1 MRLLL
6 HLNHPFSVHKVLL
19 TIRKIVMTQS
29 TSRKADLVYQLNDR
43 PPLPQTVFAALQHLL
58 AMFVAVITPSLII
71 CQSLGVPADQTNTI
85 ISMSLFASGLSS
97 FIQIR
102 TFGPIGSGLLSIQ
115 GTSFNFLGPIIGAG
129 LALKAGGAN
138 IETMMAAIFGTI
150 LVASFAEILLS
161 RVLQFAQR
169 VITPLVSGI
178 VVTLIGLTLVQ
189 VGLISMGGGYAAM
202 AEGTFGSL
210 DKLALAGTV
219 LAIIVLLN
227 RAHNPYVR
235 VASIVIAMLVGYV
248 MAYLMGMVNTD
259 NLAETQLIALPIPMQ
274 YGLGFDWSLFI
285 PLVLIFLITALEA
298 IGDITATS
306 EVSGEPVKGPVYMKR
321 IKGGVLADGINS
333 ALAAVFNSFPNSTFS
348 QNNGVIL
355 LTGVASRYV
364 GYFIAGMLVLL
375 GLFPGVASFVQLIP
389 EPVLGGATIVMF
401 GTIAAAGVRIISRVD
416 LDRRAI
422 LIMALSFSMGLG
434 IAQKPE
440 ILQFMPE
447 FIKNLFSSGV
457 AAGGIT
463 AILLNLLLPEVRR
476 DENAASV
483 TETAQESN

>member
-1 MRLLL
+1 MTTP
-6 HLNHPFSVHKVLL
+6 NP
-19 TIRKIVMTQS
+19 TRKT
-29 TSRKADLVYQLNDR
+29 DLIYQLNDR
-43 PPLPQTVFAALQHLL
+43 PPLPQTLFAALQHLL

-71 CQSLGVPADQTNTI
+71 CQALGVSAEQTNTI
-85 ISMSLFASGLSS
+85 ISMSLFASGISS

-102 TFGPIGSGLLSIQ
+102 TFGPIGSGLLSVQ

-129 LALKAGGAN
+129 LALKAGGASV
-138 IETMMAAIFGTI
+138 ESMMAAIFGTI

-161 RVLQFAQR
+161 RVLEYAR
-169 VITPLVSGI
+169 RIITPLVSGI
-178 VVTLIGLTLVQ
+178 VVTLIGLTLIQ
-189 VGLISMGGGYAAM
+189 VGLVSMGGGYAALGD
-202 AEGTFGSL
+202 GTFGSL

-219 LAIIVLLN
+219 LGLIVLLN
-227 RAHNPYVR
+227 RAKNPYVR

-248 MAYLMGMVNTD
+248 MAYFMGMVDTRQASSSSA
-259 NLAETQLIALPIPMQ
+259 LVALPIPMQ
-274 YGLGFDWSLFI
+274 FGLSFDWSLFI

-321 IKGGVLADGINS
+321 IKGGVLADGLNS
-333 ALAAVFNSFPNSTFS
+333 AIAAVFNSFPNSTFS

-364 GYFIAGMLVLL
+364 GYFIAGLLVLL

-447 FIKNLFSSGV
+447 FIKSIFSSGV

-463 AILLNLLLPEVRR
+463 AIVLNLLLPEKLQ
-476 DENAASV
+476 DE
-483 TETAQESN
+483 QEEKAHEPAMAKR

>member
-1 MRLLL
+1 MTTP
-6 HLNHPFSVHKVLL
+6 NP
-19 TIRKIVMTQS
+19 TRKT
-29 TSRKADLVYQLNDR
+29 DLIYQLNDR
-43 PPLPQTVFAALQHLL
+43 PPLPQTLFAALQHLL

-71 CQSLGVPADQTNTI
+71 CQALGVSAEQTNTI
-85 ISMSLFASGLSS
+85 ISMSLFASGISS

-102 TFGPIGSGLLSIQ
+102 TFGPIGSGLLSVQ

-129 LALKAGGAN
+129 LALKAGGASV
-138 IETMMAAIFGTI
+138 ESMMAAIFGTI

-161 RVLQFAQR
+161 RVLEYAR
-169 VITPLVSGI
+169 RIITPLVSGI
-178 VVTLIGLTLVQ
+178 VVTLIGLTLIQ
-189 VGLISMGGGYAAM
+189 VGLVSMGGGYAALGD
-202 AEGTFGSL
+202 GTFGSL

-219 LAIIVLLN
+219 LGLIVLLN
-227 RAHNPYVR
+227 RAKNPYVR

-248 MAYLMGMVNTD
+248 MAYFMGMVDTRQASSSSA
-259 NLAETQLIALPIPMQ
+259 LVALPIPMQ
-274 YGLGFDWSLFI
+274 FGLSFDWSLFI

-306 EVSGEPVKGPVYMKR
+306 EVSAEPVKGPVYMKR
-321 IKGGVLADGINS
+321 IKGGVLADGLNS
-333 ALAAVFNSFPNSTFS
+333 AIAAVFNSFPNSTFS

-447 FIKNLFSSGV
+447 FIKSIFSSGV

-463 AILLNLLLPEVRR
+463 AIVLNLLLPEKLQ
-476 DENAASV
+476 DEEEEKAHEPAMV
-483 TETAQESN
+483 KR

>member
-1 MRLLL
+1 
-6 HLNHPFSVHKVLL
+6 
-19 TIRKIVMTQS
+19 MTQP

-43 PPLPQTVFAALQHLL
+43 PPLPQTLFAALQHLL

-129 LALKAGGAN
+129 LALKAGGAD

-150 LVASFAEILLS
+150 LVASSAEILLS

-202 AEGTFGSL
+202 ADGSFGSL

-259 NLAETQLIALPIPMQ
+259 NLAPTQLIALPIPMQ

-285 PLVLIFLITALEA
+285 PLLLIFLITALEA

-321 IKGGVLADGINS
+321 IKGGVLADGLNS

-463 AILLNLLLPEVRR
+463 AIVLNFLLPEIRR

>member
-1 MRLLL
+1 
-6 HLNHPFSVHKVLL
+6 
-19 TIRKIVMTQS
+19 MTQP

-43 PPLPQTVFAALQHLL
+43 PPLPQTLFAALQHLL

-129 LALKAGGAN
+129 LALKAGGAD

-150 LVASFAEILLS
+150 LVASSAEILLS

-202 AEGTFGSL
+202 ADGSFGSL

-259 NLAETQLIALPIPMQ
+259 NLAETQFIALPIPMQ

-321 IKGGVLADGINS
+321 IKGGVLADGLNS

-463 AILLNLLLPEVRR
+463 AIVLNLLLPEVRR

>member
-1 MRLLL
+1 
-6 HLNHPFSVHKVLL
+6 
-19 TIRKIVMTQS
+19 MTQP

-43 PPLPQTVFAALQHLL
+43 PPLPQTLFAALQHLL

-129 LALKAGGAN
+129 LALKAGGAD

-150 LVASFAEILLS
+150 LVASSAEILLS

-189 VGLISMGGGYAAM
+189 VGLISMGGGYAAI

-259 NLAETQLIALPIPMQ
+259 NLAQTQLIALPIPMQ

-285 PLVLIFLITALEA
+285 PLLLIFLITALEA

-321 IKGGVLADGINS
+321 IKGGVLADGLNS

-463 AILLNLLLPEVRR
+463 AIVLNLLLPEVRR

>member
-1 MRLLL
+1 
-6 HLNHPFSVHKVLL
+6 
-19 TIRKIVMTQS
+19 MTQP
-29 TSRKADLVYQLNDR
+29 TSRKADLIYQLNDR
-43 PPLPQTVFAALQHLL
+43 PPLPQTLFAALQHLL

-129 LALKAGGAN
+129 LALKAGGAD

-150 LVASFAEILLS
+150 LVASSAEILLS

-169 VITPLVSGI
+169 IITPLVSGI

-202 AEGTFGSL
+202 ADGSFGSL

-259 NLAETQLIALPIPMQ
+259 NLAQTQLIALPIPMQ

-321 IKGGVLADGINS
+321 IKGGVLADGLNS

-463 AILLNLLLPEVRR
+463 AIVLNLLLPEVHR

-483 TETAQESN
+483 SKTEAAQESN

>member
-1 MRLLL
+1 MIQ
-6 HLNHPFSVHKVLL
+6 P
-19 TIRKIVMTQS
+19 

-43 PPLPQTVFAALQHLL
+43 PPLPQTLFAALQHLL

-129 LALKAGGAN
+129 LALKAGGAD

-150 LVASFAEILLS
+150 LVASSAEILLS

-202 AEGTFGSL
+202 ADGSFGSL

-259 NLAETQLIALPIPMQ
+259 NLAQTQLIALPIPMQ

-306 EVSGEPVKGPVYMKR
+306 EVSGEPVKGPMYMKR
-321 IKGGVLADGINS
+321 IKGGVLADGLNS

-463 AILLNLLLPEVRR
+463 AIVLNLLLPEIRR

>member
-1 MRLLL
+1 MTTP
-6 HLNHPFSVHKVLL
+6 NP
-19 TIRKIVMTQS
+19 TRKT
-29 TSRKADLVYQLNDR
+29 DLIYQLNDR
-43 PPLPQTVFAALQHLL
+43 PPLPQTLFAALQHLL

-71 CQSLGVPADQTNTI
+71 CQALGVSAEQTNTI
-85 ISMSLFASGLSS
+85 ISMSLFASGISS

-102 TFGPIGSGLLSIQ
+102 TFGPIGSGLLSVQ

-129 LALKAGGAN
+129 LALKAGGASV
-138 IETMMAAIFGTI
+138 ESMMAAIFGTI

-161 RVLQFAQR
+161 RVLEYAR
-169 VITPLVSGI
+169 RIITPLVSGI
-178 VVTLIGLTLVQ
+178 VVTLIGLTLIQ
-189 VGLISMGGGYAAM
+189 VGLVSMGGGYAALGD
-202 AEGTFGSL
+202 GTFGSL

-219 LAIIVLLN
+219 LGLIVLLN
-227 RAHNPYVR
+227 RSKNPYVR

-248 MAYLMGMVNTD
+248 MAYFMGMVDTRQASSGSA
-259 NLAETQLIALPIPMQ
+259 LVALPIPMQ
-274 YGLGFDWSLFI
+274 FGLSFDWSLFI

-321 IKGGVLADGINS
+321 IKGGVLADGLNS
-333 ALAAVFNSFPNSTFS
+333 AIAAVFNSFPNSTFS

-447 FIKNLFSSGV
+447 LIKSIFSSGV

-463 AILLNLLLPEVRR
+463 AIVLNLLLPEKLQ
-476 DENAASV
+476 DEEEEKAHEPAM
-483 TETAQESN
+483 AKR

>member
-1 MRLLL
+1 MTTP
-6 HLNHPFSVHKVLL
+6 NP
-19 TIRKIVMTQS
+19 TRKT
-29 TSRKADLVYQLNDR
+29 DLIYQLNDR
-43 PPLPQTVFAALQHLL
+43 PPLPQTLFAALQHLL

-71 CQSLGVPADQTNTI
+71 CQALGVSAEQTNTI
-85 ISMSLFASGLSS
+85 ISMSLFASGISS

-102 TFGPIGSGLLSIQ
+102 TFGPIGSGLLSVQ

-129 LALKAGGAN
+129 LALKAGGASV
-138 IETMMAAIFGTI
+138 ESMMAAIFGTI
-150 LVASFAEILLS
+150 LIASFAEILLS
-161 RVLQFAQR
+161 RVLEYAR
-169 VITPLVSGI
+169 RIITPLVSGI
-178 VVTLIGLTLVQ
+178 VVTLIGLTLIQ
-189 VGLISMGGGYAAM
+189 VGLVSMGGGYAALGD
-202 AEGTFGSL
+202 GTFGSL

-219 LAIIVLLN
+219 LGLIVLLN
-227 RAHNPYVR
+227 RAKNPYVR

-248 MAYLMGMVNTD
+248 MAYFMGMVDTRQ
-259 NLAETQLIALPIPMQ
+259 ASSSSALIAFPIPMQ
-274 YGLGFDWSLFI
+274 FGLSFDWSLFI

-321 IKGGVLADGINS
+321 IKGGVLADGLNS

-375 GLFPGVASFVQLIP
+375 GLFPGVAGFVQLIP

-447 FIKNLFSSGV
+447 FIKSIFSSGV

-463 AILLNLLLPEVRR
+463 AIVLNLLLPEKLQGEEEEKAHEPATVKR
-476 DENAASV
+476 
-483 TETAQESN
+483 

>member
-1 MRLLL
+1 
-6 HLNHPFSVHKVLL
+6 
-19 TIRKIVMTQS
+19 MTQP

-43 PPLPQTVFAALQHLL
+43 PPLPQTLFAALQHLL

-115 GTSFNFLGPIIGAG
+115 GTSFNFLGPIVGAG

-150 LVASFAEILLS
+150 LVASSAEILLS

-202 AEGTFGSL
+202 ADGSFGSL

-259 NLAETQLIALPIPMQ
+259 NLAQTQLIALPIPMQ

-285 PLVLIFLITALEA
+285 PLLLIFLITALEA

-321 IKGGVLADGINS
+321 IKGGVLADGLNS

-463 AILLNLLLPEVRR
+463 AIVLNLLLPEVRR

-483 TETAQESN
+483 SKTEAAQESN

>member
-1 MRLLL
+1 MIQ
-6 HLNHPFSVHKVLL
+6 P
-19 TIRKIVMTQS
+19 

-43 PPLPQTVFAALQHLL
+43 PPLPQTLFAALQHLL

-129 LALKAGGAN
+129 LALKAGGAD

-150 LVASFAEILLS
+150 LVASSAEILLS

-202 AEGTFGSL
+202 ADGSFGSL

-259 NLAETQLIALPIPMQ
+259 NLAQTQLIALPIPMQ

-306 EVSGEPVKGPVYMKR
+306 EVSGEPVKGPMYMKR
-321 IKGGVLADGINS
+321 IKGGVLADGLNS

-463 AILLNLLLPEVRR
+463 AIVLNLLLPEVRR

>member
-1 MRLLL
+1 
-6 HLNHPFSVHKVLL
+6 
-19 TIRKIVMTQS
+19 MTQP

-43 PPLPQTVFAALQHLL
+43 PPLPQTLFAALQHLL

-129 LALKAGGAN
+129 LALKAGGAD

-150 LVASFAEILLS
+150 LVASSAEILLS

-189 VGLISMGGGYAAM
+189 VGLISMGGGYVAM
-202 AEGTFGSL
+202 ADGSFGSL

-259 NLAETQLIALPIPMQ
+259 NLAQTQLIALPIPMQ

-306 EVSGEPVKGPVYMKR
+306 EVSGEPVKGPMYMKR
-321 IKGGVLADGINS
+321 IKGGVLADGLNS

-463 AILLNLLLPEVRR
+463 AIVLNLLLPEVRR

>member
-1 MRLLL
+1 
-6 HLNHPFSVHKVLL
+6 
-19 TIRKIVMTQS
+19 MTQP

-43 PPLPQTVFAALQHLL
+43 PPLPQTLFAALQHLL

-129 LALKAGGAN
+129 LALKAGGAD

-150 LVASFAEILLS
+150 LVASSAEILLS

-169 VITPLVSGI
+169 IITPLVSGI

-202 AEGTFGSL
+202 ADGSFGSL

-259 NLAETQLIALPIPMQ
+259 NLAQTQLIALPIPMQ

-306 EVSGEPVKGPVYMKR
+306 EVSGEPVKGPMYMKR
-321 IKGGVLADGINS
+321 IKGGVLADGLNS

-463 AILLNLLLPEVRR
+463 AIVLNLLLPEVRR

-483 TETAQESN
+483 PKTEAAQESN

>member
-1 MRLLL
+1 MTTP
-6 HLNHPFSVHKVLL
+6 NP
-19 TIRKIVMTQS
+19 TRKT
-29 TSRKADLVYQLNDR
+29 DLIYQLNDR
-43 PPLPQTVFAALQHLL
+43 PPLPQTLFAALQHLL

-71 CQSLGVPADQTNTI
+71 CQALGVSAEQTNTI
-85 ISMSLFASGLSS
+85 ISMSLFASGISS

-102 TFGPIGSGLLSIQ
+102 TFGPIGSGLLSVQ

-129 LALKAGGAN
+129 LALKAGGASV
-138 IETMMAAIFGTI
+138 ESMMAAIFGTI

-161 RVLQFAQR
+161 RVLEYAR
-169 VITPLVSGI
+169 RIITPLVSGI
-178 VVTLIGLTLVQ
+178 VVTLIGLTLIQ
-189 VGLISMGGGYAAM
+189 VGLISMGGGYAALGD
-202 AEGTFGSL
+202 GTFGSL

-219 LAIIVLLN
+219 LGLIVLLN
-227 RAHNPYVR
+227 RAKNPYVR

-248 MAYLMGMVNTD
+248 MAYFMGMVDTRQASSSSA
-259 NLAETQLIALPIPMQ
+259 LVALPIPMQ
-274 YGLGFDWSLFI
+274 FGLSFDWSLFI

-321 IKGGVLADGINS
+321 IKGGVLADGLNS
-333 ALAAVFNSFPNSTFS
+333 AIAAVFNSFPNSTFS

-447 FIKNLFSSGV
+447 FIKSIFSSGV

-463 AILLNLLLPEVRR
+463 AIVLNLLLPEKLQ
-476 DENAASV
+476 DE
-483 TETAQESN
+483 QEEKAHEPAMVKR

>member
-1 MRLLL
+1 MTTP
-6 HLNHPFSVHKVLL
+6 NP
-19 TIRKIVMTQS
+19 TRKT
-29 TSRKADLVYQLNDR
+29 DLIYQLNDR
-43 PPLPQTVFAALQHLL
+43 PPLPQTLFAALQHLL

-71 CQSLGVPADQTNTI
+71 CQALGVSAEQTNTI
-85 ISMSLFASGLSS
+85 ISMSLFASGISS

-102 TFGPIGSGLLSIQ
+102 TFGPIGSGLLSVQ

-129 LALKAGGAN
+129 LALKAGGASV
-138 IETMMAAIFGTI
+138 ESMMAAIFGTI

-161 RVLQFAQR
+161 RVLEYAR
-169 VITPLVSGI
+169 RIITPLVSGI
-178 VVTLIGLTLVQ
+178 VVTLIGLTLIQ
-189 VGLISMGGGYAAM
+189 VGLVSMGGGYAALGD
-202 AEGTFGSL
+202 GTFGSL

-219 LAIIVLLN
+219 LGLIVLLN
-227 RAHNPYVR
+227 RAKNPYVR

-248 MAYLMGMVNTD
+248 MAYFMGMVDTRQASSGSA
-259 NLAETQLIALPIPMQ
+259 LVALPIPMQ
-274 YGLGFDWSLFI
+274 FGLSFDWSLFI

-321 IKGGVLADGINS
+321 IKGGVLADGLNS
-333 ALAAVFNSFPNSTFS
+333 AIAAVFNSFPNSTFS

-447 FIKNLFSSGV
+447 FIKSIFSSGV

-463 AILLNLLLPEVRR
+463 AIVLNLLLPEKLQ
-476 DENAASV
+476 DE
-483 TETAQESN
+483 QEEKAHEPAMVKR

>member
-1 MRLLL
+1 MTTP
-6 HLNHPFSVHKVLL
+6 NP
-19 TIRKIVMTQS
+19 TRKTELI
-29 TSRKADLVYQLNDR
+29 YQLNDR
-43 PPLPQTVFAALQHLL
+43 PPLPQTLFAALQHLL

-71 CQSLGVPADQTNTI
+71 CQALGVSAEQTNTI
-85 ISMSLFASGLSS
+85 ISMSLFASGISS

-102 TFGPIGSGLLSIQ
+102 TFGPIGSGLLSVQ

-129 LALKAGGAN
+129 LALKAGGASV
-138 IETMMAAIFGTI
+138 ESMMAAIFGTI

-161 RVLQFAQR
+161 RVLEYAR
-169 VITPLVSGI
+169 RIITPLVSGI
-178 VVTLIGLTLVQ
+178 VVTLIGLTLIQ
-189 VGLISMGGGYAAM
+189 VGLVSMGGGYAALGD
-202 AEGTFGSL
+202 GTFGSL

-219 LAIIVLLN
+219 LGLIVLLN
-227 RAHNPYVR
+227 RAKNPYVR

-248 MAYLMGMVNTD
+248 MAYFMGMVDTRQASSSSA
-259 NLAETQLIALPIPMQ
+259 LVALPIPMQ
-274 YGLGFDWSLFI
+274 FGLSFDWSLFI

-321 IKGGVLADGINS
+321 IKGGVLADGLNS
-333 ALAAVFNSFPNSTFS
+333 AIAALFNSFPNSTFS

-447 FIKNLFSSGV
+447 FIKSIFSSGV

-463 AILLNLLLPEVRR
+463 AIVLNLLLPEKLQ
-476 DENAASV
+476 DEEEEKAHEPAMV
-483 TETAQESN
+483 KR

>member
-1 MRLLL
+1 MTTP
-6 HLNHPFSVHKVLL
+6 NP
-19 TIRKIVMTQS
+19 TRKT
-29 TSRKADLVYQLNDR
+29 DLIYQLNDR
-43 PPLPQTVFAALQHLL
+43 PPLPQTLFAALQHLL

-71 CQSLGVPADQTNTI
+71 CQALGVSAEQTNTI
-85 ISMSLFASGLSS
+85 ISMSLFASGISS

-102 TFGPIGSGLLSIQ
+102 TFGPIGSGLLSVQ

-129 LALKAGGAN
+129 LALKAGGASV
-138 IETMMAAIFGTI
+138 ESMMAAIFGTI

-161 RVLQFAQR
+161 RVLEYAR
-169 VITPLVSGI
+169 RIITPLVSGI
-178 VVTLIGLTLVQ
+178 VVTLIGLTLIQ
-189 VGLISMGGGYAAM
+189 VGLVSMGGGYAALGD
-202 AEGTFGSL
+202 GTFGSL

-219 LAIIVLLN
+219 LGLIVLLN
-227 RAHNPYVR
+227 RAKNPYVR

-248 MAYLMGMVNTD
+248 MAYFMGMVDTRQASSSSA
-259 NLAETQLIALPIPMQ
+259 LVALPIPMQ
-274 YGLGFDWSLFI
+274 FGLSFDWSLFI

-321 IKGGVLADGINS
+321 IKGGVLADGLNS
-333 ALAAVFNSFPNSTFS
+333 AIAAVFNSFPNSTFS

-364 GYFIAGMLVLL
+364 GYFIAAMLVLL

-447 FIKNLFSSGV
+447 FIKSIFSSGV

-463 AILLNLLLPEVRR
+463 AIVLNLLLPEKLQ
-476 DENAASV
+476 DEEEEKAHEPAM
-483 TETAQESN
+483 AKR

>member
-1 MRLLL
+1 
-6 HLNHPFSVHKVLL
+6 
-19 TIRKIVMTQS
+19 MTQP

-43 PPLPQTVFAALQHLL
+43 PPLPQTLFAALQHLL

-71 CQSLGVPADQTNTI
+71 CQSLGVAADQTNTI

-129 LALKAGGAN
+129 LALKAGGAD

-150 LVASFAEILLS
+150 LVASSAEILLS

-169 VITPLVSGI
+169 IITPLVSGI

-202 AEGTFGSL
+202 ADGSFGSL

-259 NLAETQLIALPIPMQ
+259 NLAQTQLIALPIPMQ

-321 IKGGVLADGINS
+321 IKGGVLADGLNS

-463 AILLNLLLPEVRR
+463 AIVLNLLLPEIRR

>member
-1 MRLLL
+1 
-6 HLNHPFSVHKVLL
+6 
-19 TIRKIVMTQS
+19 MTQP

-43 PPLPQTVFAALQHLL
+43 PPLPQTLFAALQHLL

-129 LALKAGGAN
+129 LALKAGGAD

-150 LVASFAEILLS
+150 LVASSAEILLS

-202 AEGTFGSL
+202 ADGSFGSL

-227 RAHNPYVR
+227 RARNPYVR

-259 NLAETQLIALPIPMQ
+259 NLAQTQLIALPIPMQ

-321 IKGGVLADGINS
+321 IKGGVLADGLNS

-463 AILLNLLLPEVRR
+463 AIVLNLLLPEIRR

>member
-1 MRLLL
+1 
-6 HLNHPFSVHKVLL
+6 
-19 TIRKIVMTQS
+19 MTQP

-43 PPLPQTVFAALQHLL
+43 PPLPQTLFAALQHLL

-129 LALKAGGAN
+129 LALKAGGAS

-150 LVASFAEILLS
+150 LVASSAEILLS

-202 AEGTFGSL
+202 ADGSFGSL

-259 NLAETQLIALPIPMQ
+259 NLAETQFIALPIPMQ

-321 IKGGVLADGINS
+321 IKGGVLADGLNS

-463 AILLNLLLPEVRR
+463 AIVLNLLLPEVRR

-483 TETAQESN
+483 SKTEAAQESN

>member
-1 MRLLL
+1 
-6 HLNHPFSVHKVLL
+6 
-19 TIRKIVMTQS
+19 MTQS

-129 LALKAGGAN
+129 LALKAGGAD

-150 LVASFAEILLS
+150 LVASSAEILLS

-169 VITPLVSGI
+169 IITPLVSGI

-202 AEGTFGSL
+202 ADGSFGSL

-285 PLVLIFLITALEA
+285 PLLLIFLITALEA

-321 IKGGVLADGINS
+321 IKGGVLADGLNS

-463 AILLNLLLPEVRR
+463 AIVLNLLLPEVRR

>member
-1 MRLLL
+1 MSQPHASR
-6 HLNHPFSVHKVLL
+6 
-19 TIRKIVMTQS
+19 QS
-29 TSRKADLVYQLNDR
+29 DLIYQLNDR
-43 PPLPQTVFAALQHLL
+43 PPLPQTLFAALQHLL

-129 LALKAGGAN
+129 LALKAGGAD
-138 IETMMAAIFGTI
+138 ISSMMAAIFGTI

-161 RVLQFAQR
+161 RILQFAQR
-169 VITPLVSGI
+169 IITPLVSGI

-189 VGLISMGGGYAAM
+189 VGLVSIGGGYAALSD
-202 AEGTFGSL
+202 GTFGSL

-219 LAIIVLLN
+219 LALIVILN
-227 RAHNPYVR
+227 RARNPYVR
-235 VASIVIAMLVGYV
+235 VASIVIAMVVGYI
-248 MAYLMGMVNTD
+248 MAYLMGMVDTSQKPQSS
-259 NLAETQLIALPIPMQ
+259 LMALPIPMQ
-274 YGLGFDWSLFI
+274 YGLSFDWSLFI

-321 IKGGVLADGINS
+321 IKGGVLADGLNS

-364 GYFIAGMLVLL
+364 GYFIAAMLVLL

-447 FIKNLFSSGV
+447 FIKSIFSSGV

-463 AILLNLLLPEVRR
+463 AIVLNLLLPEH
-476 DENAASV
+476 NARAKATR
-483 TETAQESN
+483 TEQALEQE

>member
-1 MRLLL
+1 MTTP
-6 HLNHPFSVHKVLL
+6 NP
-19 TIRKIVMTQS
+19 TRKT
-29 TSRKADLVYQLNDR
+29 DLIYQLNDR
-43 PPLPQTVFAALQHLL
+43 PPLPQTLFAALQHLL

-71 CQSLGVPADQTNTI
+71 CQALGVSAEQTNTI
-85 ISMSLFASGLSS
+85 ISMSLFASGISS

-102 TFGPIGSGLLSIQ
+102 TFGPIGSGLLSVQ

-129 LALKAGGAN
+129 LALKAGGASV
-138 IETMMAAIFGTI
+138 ESMMAAIFGTI

-161 RVLQFAQR
+161 RVLEYAR
-169 VITPLVSGI
+169 RIITPLVSGI
-178 VVTLIGLTLVQ
+178 VVTLIGLTLIQ
-189 VGLISMGGGYAAM
+189 VGLVSMGGGYAALGD
-202 AEGTFGSL
+202 GTFGSL

-219 LAIIVLLN
+219 LGLIVLLN
-227 RAHNPYVR
+227 RAKNPYVR
-235 VASIVIAMLVGYV
+235 VASIVIAMLVGYA
-248 MAYLMGMVNTD
+248 MAYFMGMVDTRQASSSSSA
-259 NLAETQLIALPIPMQ
+259 LVALPIPMQ
-274 YGLGFDWSLFI
+274 FGLSFDWSLFI

-321 IKGGVLADGINS
+321 IKGGVLADGLNS
-333 ALAAVFNSFPNSTFS
+333 AIAAVFNSFPNSTFS

-447 FIKNLFSSGV
+447 FIKSIFSSGV

-463 AILLNLLLPEVRR
+463 AIVLNLLLPEKLQ
-476 DENAASV
+476 DEEEEKAHEPAM
-483 TETAQESN
+483 AKR

>member
-1 MRLLL
+1 
-6 HLNHPFSVHKVLL
+6 
-19 TIRKIVMTQS
+19 MTQP
-29 TSRKADLVYQLNDR
+29 TSRKANLVYQLNNS
-43 PPLPQTVFAALQHLL
+43 PPLPQTLFAALQHLL

-71 CQSLGVPADQTNTI
+71 CQSLGVPANQTNTI

-129 LALKAGGAN
+129 LALKAGGAD

-150 LVASFAEILLS
+150 LVASSAEILLS

-169 VITPLVSGI
+169 IITPLVSGI

-202 AEGTFGSL
+202 ADGSFGSL

-259 NLAETQLIALPIPMQ
+259 NLAETQFIALPIPMQ

-321 IKGGVLADGINS
+321 IKGGVLADGLNS

-463 AILLNLLLPEVRR
+463 AIVLNLLLPEVRR
-476 DENAASV
+476 DEDAASV
-483 TETAQESN
+483 AKTEAAQESN

>member
-1 MRLLL
+1 MTTP
-6 HLNHPFSVHKVLL
+6 NP
-19 TIRKIVMTQS
+19 TRKT
-29 TSRKADLVYQLNDR
+29 DLIYQLNDR
-43 PPLPQTVFAALQHLL
+43 PPLPQTLFAALQHLL

-71 CQSLGVPADQTNTI
+71 CQALGVSAEQTNTI
-85 ISMSLFASGLSS
+85 ISMSLFASGISS

-102 TFGPIGSGLLSIQ
+102 TFGPIGSGLLSVQ

-129 LALKAGGAN
+129 LALKAGGDSV
-138 IETMMAAIFGTI
+138 ESMMAAIFGTI

-161 RVLQFAQR
+161 RVLEYAR
-169 VITPLVSGI
+169 RIITPLVSGI
-178 VVTLIGLTLVQ
+178 VVTLIGLTLIQ
-189 VGLISMGGGYAAM
+189 VGLVSMGGGYAALGD
-202 AEGTFGSL
+202 GTFGSL

-219 LAIIVLLN
+219 LGLIVLLN
-227 RAHNPYVR
+227 RAKNPYVR

-248 MAYLMGMVNTD
+248 MAYFMGMVDTRQASSSSA
-259 NLAETQLIALPIPMQ
+259 LVALPIPMQ
-274 YGLGFDWSLFI
+274 FGLSFDWSLFI

-321 IKGGVLADGINS
+321 IKGGVLADGLNS
-333 ALAAVFNSFPNSTFS
+333 AIAAVFNSFPNSTFS

-364 GYFIAGMLVLL
+364 GYFIAGLLVLL

-447 FIKNLFSSGV
+447 FIKSIFSSGV

-463 AILLNLLLPEVRR
+463 AIVLNLLLPEKLQ
-476 DENAASV
+476 DE
-483 TETAQESN
+483 QEEKAHEPAMAKR

>member
-1 MRLLL
+1 MPIQRI
-6 HLNHPFSVHKVLL
+6 FVYDS
-19 TIRKIVMTQS
+19 IRKIKMT
-29 TSRKADLVYQLNDR
+29 TENAARKSDLVYQLNDR
-43 PPLPQTVFAALQHLL
+43 PPLPHTLFAALQHLL

-71 CQSLGVPADQTNTI
+71 CQSLGVPAAETNTI
-85 ISMSLFASGLSS
+85 ISMSLFASGVSS

-102 TFGPIGSGLLSIQ
+102 TIGPIGSGLLSIQ

-129 LALKAGGAN
+129 LALKAGGAD
-138 IETMMAAIFGTI
+138 IQTMMAAIFGTI
-150 LVASFAEILLS
+150 LVASSAEILLS
-161 RVLQFAQR
+161 RVLEFAQR

-178 VVTLIGLTLVQ
+178 VVTLIGLTLIQ
-189 VGLISMGGGYAAM
+189 VGLVSMGGGYAAM
-202 AEGTFGSL
+202 GDGTFGSL
-210 DKLALAGTV
+210 DKLALAATV

-227 RAHNPYVR
+227 RARNPYIR
-235 VASIVIAMLVGYV
+235 VASIVIAMVVGLAL
-248 MAYLMGMVNTD
+248 AYFMGMVDTSKMS
-259 NLAETQLIALPIPMQ
+259 ETALIALPVPMQ
-274 YGLGFDWSLFI
+274 YGLSFDWSLFI

-321 IKGGVLADGINS
+321 IKGGVLADGLNS
-333 ALAAVFNSFPNSTFS
+333 AIAAVFNSFPNSTFS

-401 GTIAAAGVRIISRVD
+401 GTIAAAGIRIIARVD

-440 ILQFMPE
+440 ILQFMPD
-447 FIKNLFSSGV
+447 FVKSIFSTGV

-463 AILLNLLLPEVRR
+463 AILLNLLLPETKPARK
-476 DENAASV
+476 EQP
-483 TETAQESN
+483 EQELEQALDS

>member
-1 MRLLL
+1 MIQ
-6 HLNHPFSVHKVLL
+6 P
-19 TIRKIVMTQS
+19 

-43 PPLPQTVFAALQHLL
+43 PPLPQTLFAALQHLL

-129 LALKAGGAN
+129 LALKAGGAD

-150 LVASFAEILLS
+150 LVASSAEILLS

-169 VITPLVSGI
+169 IITPLVSGI

-202 AEGTFGSL
+202 ADGSFGSL

-306 EVSGEPVKGPVYMKR
+306 EVSDEPVKGPVYMKR
-321 IKGGVLADGINS
+321 IKGGVLADGLNS

-440 ILQFMPE
+440 ILQFIPE

-463 AILLNLLLPEVRR
+463 AIVLNLLLPEVRR

>member
-1 MRLLL
+1 
-6 HLNHPFSVHKVLL
+6 
-19 TIRKIVMTQS
+19 MTQP

-43 PPLPQTVFAALQHLL
+43 PPLPQTIFAALQHLL

-129 LALKAGGAN
+129 LALKAGGAD

-150 LVASFAEILLS
+150 LVASSAEILLS

-202 AEGTFGSL
+202 ADGSFGSL

-259 NLAETQLIALPIPMQ
+259 NLAETQFIALPIPMQ

-321 IKGGVLADGINS
+321 IKGGVLADGLNS

-463 AILLNLLLPEVRR
+463 AIVLNLLLPEIRR

>member
-1 MRLLL
+1 MR
-6 HLNHPFSVHKVLL
+6 KVLL
-19 TIRKIVMTQS
+19 TIRKIAMTQP

-43 PPLPQTVFAALQHLL
+43 PPLPQTLFAALQHLL

-129 LALKAGGAN
+129 LALKAGGAD

-150 LVASFAEILLS
+150 LVASSAEILLS

-169 VITPLVSGI
+169 IITPLVSGI

-202 AEGTFGSL
+202 ADGSFGSL

-259 NLAETQLIALPIPMQ
+259 NLAETQFIALPIPMQ

-321 IKGGVLADGINS
+321 IKGGVLADGLNS

-463 AILLNLLLPEVRR
+463 AIVLNLLLPEVHR

-483 TETAQESN
+483 SKTEAAQESN

>member
-1 MRLLL
+1 MIQ
-6 HLNHPFSVHKVLL
+6 P
-19 TIRKIVMTQS
+19 

-43 PPLPQTVFAALQHLL
+43 PPLPQTLFAALQHLL

-129 LALKAGGAN
+129 LALKAGGAD

-150 LVASFAEILLS
+150 LVASSAEILLS

-169 VITPLVSGI
+169 IITPLVSGI

-202 AEGTFGSL
+202 ADGSFGSL

-306 EVSGEPVKGPVYMKR
+306 EVSDEPVKGPVYMKR
-321 IKGGVLADGINS
+321 IKGGVLADGLNS

-463 AILLNLLLPEVRR
+463 AIVLNLLLPEVRR

>member
-1 MRLLL
+1 
-6 HLNHPFSVHKVLL
+6 
-19 TIRKIVMTQS
+19 MTQP

-43 PPLPQTVFAALQHLL
+43 PPLPQTLFAALQHLL

-129 LALKAGGAN
+129 LALKAGGAD

-150 LVASFAEILLS
+150 LVASSAEILLS

-259 NLAETQLIALPIPMQ
+259 NLAQTQLIALPIPMQ

-285 PLVLIFLITALEA
+285 PLLLIFLITALEA

-321 IKGGVLADGINS
+321 IKGGVLADGLNS

-463 AILLNLLLPEVRR
+463 AIVLNLLLPEVRR

>member
-1 MRLLL
+1 MR
-6 HLNHPFSVHKVLL
+6 KVLL
-19 TIRKIVMTQS
+19 TIRKIAMTQP

-43 PPLPQTVFAALQHLL
+43 PPLPQTLFAALQHLL

-129 LALKAGGAN
+129 LALKAGGAD

-150 LVASFAEILLS
+150 LVASSAEILLS

-202 AEGTFGSL
+202 ADGSFGSL

-227 RAHNPYVR
+227 RARNPYVR

-259 NLAETQLIALPIPMQ
+259 NLAQTQLIALPIPMQ

-306 EVSGEPVKGPVYMKR
+306 EVSDEPVKGPVYMKR
-321 IKGGVLADGINS
+321 IKGGVLADGLNS
-333 ALAAVFNSFPNSTFS
+333 ALASVFNSFPNSTFS

-463 AILLNLLLPEVRR
+463 AIVLNLLLPEVRR

>member
-1 MRLLL
+1 
-6 HLNHPFSVHKVLL
+6 
-19 TIRKIVMTQS
+19 MTQP

-43 PPLPQTVFAALQHLL
+43 PPLPQTLFAALQHLL

-85 ISMSLFASGLSS
+85 ICMSLFASGLSS

-129 LALKAGGAN
+129 LALKAGGAD

-150 LVASFAEILLS
+150 LVASSAEILLS

-202 AEGTFGSL
+202 ADGSFGSL

-321 IKGGVLADGINS
+321 IKGGVLADGLNS

-463 AILLNLLLPEVRR
+463 AIVLNLLLPEIRR